1 MTTDRELDRMYEA
14 AVAQDWEEQ
23 NAGNTPEWE
32 SAIKAIRIA
41 GNLLTEANAKLTEA
55 AKLVK
60 WSAERYRIESLADE
74 ISWMAK
80 DIAKQMERMKR

>member
-1 MTTDRELDRMYEA
+1 M
-14 AVAQDWEEQ
+14 
-23 NAGNTPEWE
+23 
-32 SAIKAIRIA
+32 
-41 GNLLTEANAKLTEA
+41 TEANAKLTEA